1 MAGSGVTPDHPDTPG
16 RGDQLTPDA
25 SDASDT
31 PDDNPQPPGSQGQ
44 AGSVSEGE
52 VAALRRSDPD
62 PLGLMDVM
70 ELIAPDARVT
80 GWEPLPGGV
89 ANIIHRIDVT
99 MPSGSEVAFVLRRTI
114 PERGW
119 ESDLARVAQTLESLR
134 PTPVAAPELL
144 WLDTDGAVFGRP
156 ALAMTRLPGTPRSHE
171 VTTDPA
177 VVRALADAAVSLS
190 WVTDLSAFDHLDV
203 LPDATSLIAQ
213 IRDEPALP
221 DVPFADTRL
230 VRDVLV
236 AGVDDLGPTE
246 IALCHGDFHVGN
258 VLFDG
263 TRATGIVDWDQARL
277 TDPRTD
283 VAYAALDLAILGGV
297 EVANAFLAA
306 WEDLRGPMADR
317 HWWCLRATI
326 ATWWDVAEWLPG
338 WHDLAIDID
347 LDTTHDRLEA
357 WTDLHLSGLR
367 G

>member
-1 MAGSGVTPDHPDTPG
+1 VAGSGVTPDGPN
-16 RGDQLTPDA
+16 GDE
-25 SDASDT
+25 
-31 PDDNPQPPGSQGQ
+31 QPPGAQ
-44 AGSVSEGE
+44 APAASLSEDE
-52 VAALRRSDPD
+52 LAELRRSDPD

-80 GWEPLPGGV
+80 GWEALPGGV

-119 ESDLARVAQTLESLR
+119 ESDLALARVAQTLESLR

-156 ALAMTRLPGTPRSHE
+156 ALAMTRLPGRPRSHE

-177 VVRALADAAVSLS
+177 VVRALADALVSLS

-203 LPDATSLIAQ
+203 LPDATSLIAE
-213 IRDEPALP
+213 IRDEPNLP

-236 AGVDDLGPTE
+236 AGVDNLGPAE

-263 TRATGIVDWDQARL
+263 SRATGIVDWDQARL

-297 EVANAFLAA
+297 EVADAFLAA
-306 WEDLRGPMADR
+306 WEDLRGPMVDR

-326 ATWWDVAEWLPG
+326 ATWWNVDEWLPG
-338 WHDLAIDID
+338 WHDLGIDID
-347 LDTTHDRLEA
+347 LTTTYDRLRA
-357 WTDLHLSGLR
+357 WTELHLSGLR